1 MTRLFRGPDLAGA
14 LASVAGLALGY
25 GGGLLALWV
34 LGLAIRGWRGWA
46 LVLAP
51 LVLFVGARL
60 WAWRRVAVEL
70 DDEQLRYEGAST
82 RDDFEVPLASIRA
95 LYTDRALEGA
105 PLVLV
110 LDGGGERVLSHLAPS
125 RARALEAALVARGV
139 EPLAGASG

>member
-1 MTRLFRGPDLAGA
+1 MTRLYRGPDLAGA
-14 LASVAGLALGY
+14 LASVARLALGY

-51 LVLFVGARL
+51 LVLFAGARL

-70 DDEQLRYEGAST
+70 DDERLRYEGVST

-95 LYTDRALEGA
+95 LYPDRALEGA

-110 LDGGGERVLSHLAPS
+110 LDGGGERVLHRLAPS
-125 RARALEAALVARGV
+125 RARALRAALVARGV
-139 EPLAGASG
+139 EPLPGA